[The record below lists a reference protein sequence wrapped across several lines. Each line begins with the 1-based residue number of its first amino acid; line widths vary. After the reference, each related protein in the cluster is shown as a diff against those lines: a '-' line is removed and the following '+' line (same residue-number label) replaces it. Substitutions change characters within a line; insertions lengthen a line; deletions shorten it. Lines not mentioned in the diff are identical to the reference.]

1 VKNLITKDVKI
12 FLKTLCGSGWCY
24 PTRCRGNHV
33 RSHNHHMSR
42 AHDLFE
48 LLRSGGCVAL
58 EQLIADREPES
69 LFLDFKR
76 SPQDGKSKTLSSEDN
91 KNLSKAISGF
101 ANSSGGI
108 VVWGVDCR
116 PDPITG
122 DELAHKHPLVN
133 ASGFNTKLQAAVSR
147 TTIPPHP
154 GVQVLFF
161 EELSR
166 SPAGYVVVYVP
177 QSLIGPIRALTTNNY
192 HVRIG
197 SGFNVLPHDVLAGMF
212 GRIPQPNADL
222 NLISHPAR
230 LDSNPGHLTIA
241 FGIVVVNLGAVVG
254 ERPYLSAF
262 IGDFPQKLLTVQATD
277 TKQFN
282 VRRGL
287 LPNFSV
293 VSAADFLITPGATE
307 QMCDVIIDIPINEPR
322 AIKLECTLGVLGAP
336 PKRFQLSA
344 SQDEVRAGITH
355 AGHGNFQ
362 STDLIKLLPNS

>member
-1 VKNLITKDVKI
+1 
-12 FLKTLCGSGWCY
+12 
-24 PTRCRGNHV
+24 
-33 RSHNHHMSR
+33 MSR
-42 AHDLFE
+42 AHELFE
-48 LLRSGGCVAL
+48 RLRDGGCSAL

-76 SPQDGKSKTLSSEDN
+76 SPQSGASKNLSPEDN

-101 ANSSGGI
+101 ANSSGGV

-116 PDPITG
+116 RDPVTG
-122 DELAHKHPLVN
+122 NEVAEKQPLID

-147 TTIPPHP
+147 TTIPAHP

-161 EELSR
+161 DEPSQ
-166 SPAGYVVVYVP
+166 SPAGYVVMYVP
-177 QSLIGPIRALTTNNY
+177 QSSIGPIRAVVSNHY
-192 HVRIG
+192 HVRTG
-197 SGFNVLPHDVLAGMF
+197 SDFSFLPHDVLAGMF

-241 FGIVVVNLGAVVG
+241 FGFVAVNLGVVVG

-262 IGDFPQKLLTVQATD
+262 IGDFPQRLLTVRSADEQH
-277 TKQFN
+277 FH

-293 VSAADFLITPGATE
+293 VSPAGFLLTPGATE
-307 QMCDVIIDIPINEPR
+307 HICDIVIKMPVADLH
-322 AIKLECTLGVLGAP
+322 AIKFDCTLGVLGAP
-336 PKRFQLSA
+336 PKRYKLTA
-344 SQDEVRAGITH
+344 SQDEVRVGI
-355 AGHGNFQ
+355 ARASGGYFP
-362 STDLIKLLPNS
+362 SSDLVKLLPDC

>member
-1 VKNLITKDVKI
+1 
-12 FLKTLCGSGWCY
+12 
-24 PTRCRGNHV
+24 
-33 RSHNHHMSR
+33 MSR
-42 AHDLFE
+42 AHELFE
-48 LLRSGGCVAL
+48 RLREGGCSAL

-76 SPQDGKSKTLSSEDN
+76 SPQDGASKNLAPEDN

-116 PDPITG
+116 RDSVTG
-122 DELAHKHPLVN
+122 SEVAEKHPLLD

-147 TTIPPHP
+147 TTVPTHP

-161 EELSR
+161 NESGQ

-177 QSLIGPIRALTTNNY
+177 QSLIGPIRALASNHY
-192 HVRIG
+192 HVRTG
-197 SGFNVLPHDVLAGMF
+197 SDFSFLSHDVLAGMF
-212 GRIPQPNADL
+212 GRVPQPNVDL

-230 LDSNPGHLTIA
+230 LNSRPDHLTIA
-241 FGIVVVNLGAVVG
+241 FGFVAVNLGAVVG

-262 IGDFPQKLLTVQATD
+262 IGDFPQKLLIVQAPD
-277 TKQFN
+277 RENFL

-293 VSAADFLITPGATE
+293 VSSEGFLLTPGATE
-307 QMCDVIIDIPINEPR
+307 HMCDIVIDIPVTEPR

-336 PKRFQLSA
+336 PKRFTLAA
-344 SQDEVRAGITH
+344 SEDEVRAGISR
-355 AGHGNFQ
+355 ANGGHFP
-362 STDLIKLLPNS
+362 SSDVVRLLPDS